1 MRVTFIPLSIR
12 EFDILLKNENTF
24 KARGAGVSDINVY
37 IPRHNRGGSLF
48 QMLANLA
55 RSAAPFLMRTI
66 MPEGVNFAK
75 NVVRDISSGQNL
87 RRTLK
92 KRGIESLKEVGKK
105 IVRGGARRKLKMRKV
120 SKRKIRQYND
130 IFTSQ

>member
-1 MRVTFIPLSIR
+1 M
-12 EFDILLKNENTF
+12 
-24 KARGAGVSDINVY
+24 
-37 IPRHNRGGSLF
+37 GGSLF
-48 QMLANLA
+48 QVLANLA

-75 NVVRDISSGQNL
+75 NVVRDISSGKNL

-92 KRGIESLKEVGKK
+92 RRGIESLKEVGKK
-105 IVRGGARRKLKMRKV
+105 IVRGGGRRLRKLKGRKV
-120 SKRKIRQYND
+120 RKGKTRQYND